1 MNTIIVGTVKKINK
15 IQTFTNKKTGKE
27 FIKCEVIIDQNKNY
41 KSALCIEFHQDN
53 VDLVQKLELEKVYE
67 FYINASSKEW
77 TDSKGIV
84 KHFTSVDCWRTV
96 KLDQPN
102 KQQQAIPVG
111 EEGDLPF

>member
-1 MNTIIVGTVKKINK
+1 MNTKIVGTVKKINK

-53 VDLVQKLELEKVYE
+53 VDLVQKLEVDKVYE
-67 FYINASSKEW
+67 FYINASSNEW
-77 TDSKGIV
+77 NDKYY
-84 KHFTSVDCWRTV
+84 TSVDCWRTV

-102 KQQQAIPVG
+102 KQKAVPVG
-111 EEGDLPF
+111 EEADLPF

>member
-1 MNTIIVGTVKKINK
+1 MNTIIVATVKKINK

-53 VDLVQKLELEKVYE
+53 VDLVQKLEVDKVYE
-67 FYINASSKEW
+67 FYINASSNEW
-77 TDSKGIV
+77 NDKYY
-84 KHFTSVDCWRTV
+84 TSVDCWRTV
-96 KLDQPN
+96 KLDHPN

-111 EEGDLPF
+111 EEADLPF

>member
-67 FYINASSKEW
+67 FYINASSNEW
-77 TDSKGIV
+77 NDKYY
-84 KHFTSVDCWRTV
+84 TSVDCWRIV

-102 KQQQAIPVG
+102 KQQAIPVG
-111 EEGDLPF
+111 EEADLPF

>member
-15 IQTFTNKKTGKE
+15 IQTFTNKKTGNE

-41 KSALCIEFHQDN
+41 KSALCIEFHMDN

-67 FYINASSKEW
+67 FYINASSNEW
-77 TDSKGIV
+77 NDKYY
-84 KHFTSVDCWRTV
+84 TSVDCWRTV

-111 EEGDLPF
+111 EEADLPF

>member
-15 IQTFTNKKTGKE
+15 IQTFTNKKTGNE

-67 FYINASSKEW
+67 FYINASSNEW
-77 TDSKGIV
+77 NDKYY
-84 KHFTSVDCWRTV
+84 TSVDCWRTV

-102 KQQQAIPVG
+102 KQKAIPVG
-111 EEGDLPF
+111 EEADLPF

>member
-15 IQTFTNKKTGKE
+15 IQTFTNKKTGNE

-53 VDLVQKLELEKVYE
+53 VDLTKTLELEKVYE
-67 FYINASSKEW
+67 FYINASSNEW
-77 TDSKGIV
+77 NDKYY
-84 KHFTSVDCWRTV
+84 TSVDCWRTV

>member
-53 VDLVQKLELEKVYE
+53 VDLVQKLQLEKVYE
-67 FYINASSKEW
+67 FYINASSNEW
-77 TDSKGIV
+77 NDKYY
-84 KHFTSVDCWRTV
+84 TSVDCWRTV

-102 KQQQAIPVG
+102 KQKTIPVG
-111 EEGDLPF
+111 EEADLPF

>member
-53 VDLVQKLELEKVYE
+53 VDLVQKLEVDKVYE
-67 FYINASSKEW
+67 FYINASSNEW
-77 TDSKGIV
+77 NDKYY
-84 KHFTSVDCWRTV
+84 TSVDCWRTV

-102 KQQQAIPVG
+102 KQKAIPVG
-111 EEGDLPF
+111 EEADLPF

>member
-15 IQTFTNKKTGKE
+15 IQTFTNKKTGNE

-41 KSALCIEFHQDN
+41 KSALCIEFHMDN

-67 FYINASSKEW
+67 FYINASSNEW
-77 TDSKGIV
+77 NDKYY
-84 KHFTSVDCWRTV
+84 TSVDCWRIV

-102 KQQQAIPVG
+102 KQKAIPVG
-111 EEGDLPF
+111 EEADLPF

>member
-15 IQTFTNKKTGKE
+15 IQTFTNKKTGNE

-53 VDLVQKLELEKVYE
+53 VDLTKKLELEKVYE
-67 FYINASSKEW
+67 FYINASSNEW
-77 TDSKGIV
+77 NDKYY
-84 KHFTSVDCWRTV
+84 TSVDCWRIV

-111 EEGDLPF
+111 EEADLPF

>member
-15 IQTFTNKKTGKE
+15 VQTFTNKKTGKE

-67 FYINASSKEW
+67 FYINASSNEW
-77 TDSKGIV
+77 NDKYY
-84 KHFTSVDCWRTV
+84 TSVDCWRTV

-111 EEGDLPF
+111 EEADDLPF